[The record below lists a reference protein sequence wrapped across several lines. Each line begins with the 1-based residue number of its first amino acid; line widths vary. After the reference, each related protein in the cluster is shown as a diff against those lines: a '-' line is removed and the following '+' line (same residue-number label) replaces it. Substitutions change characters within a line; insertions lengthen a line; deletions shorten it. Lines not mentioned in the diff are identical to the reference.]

1 MDGQGV
7 LVIEDHAE
15 SRRLLVRV
23 LRAEGWAVAEA
34 AGFAEATAVLGT
46 TRFLVVILD
55 VMLPDG
61 TGTDLCRLM
70 RRRGD
75 MTPVLMLTAR
85 GGVGDRVEGLDAGA
99 DDYLAKPF
107 AVAELLARTRALIR
121 RGPRP
126 EQPKAVVGPLAI
138 DFAARTVRLD
148 DRDVV
153 LTAREF
159 DLLALLARSPDR
171 PIARSTILEAV
182 WGEDSP
188 GAAASLQVLIARL
201 RRKLETPEGSERIET
216 RRGFGYALR
225 SSP

>member
-1 MDGQGV
+1 
-7 LVIEDHAE
+7 
-15 SRRLLVRV
+15 
-23 LRAEGWAVAEA
+23 VAEA
-34 AGFAEATAVLGT
+34 AGVAEAEAALGAR
-46 TRFLVVILD
+46 RFLVVILD

-61 TGTDLCRLM
+61 TGTDLCRSM
-70 RRRGD
+70 RGRGD

-99 DDYLAKPF
+99 DDYLSKPF
-107 AVAELLARTRALIR
+107 AMAELLARTRALIR

-126 EQPKAVVGPLAI
+126 EQPIAQVGPVAV
-138 DFAARTVRLD
+138 DFAARSVRLGAAEI
-148 DRDVV
+148 V

-188 GAAASLQVLIARL
+188 GAAQSLQVLIARL
-201 RRKLETPEGSERIET
+201 RRKLEVPGGGERIET

-225 SSP
+225 SGP